1 MAAIV
6 PPFRFTTV
14 EDRLYRG
21 AYPTLPNFRFLR
33 RLKLKT
39 LISVIPEE
47 PTKDLHDFCVH
58 EGIAHH
64 TFHAEK
70 YSSDSVTVSPTT
82 VVAIIQLILNKD
94 NLPIYMHCLD
104 GANVIGIVVMVL
116 RKLQNWTKLATL
128 QEFCRFTRDHSVE
141 KDESEY
147 LSSFS
152 AEITLPPNANV
163 PRWLWNGLRIQKHPT
178 MIINTQAG
186 LQLSTQTPHVSTHD
200 NDLGAANAT
209 NPAVP
214 VAPGERTNLD
224 TVTAMIGLSME
235 SEKPDLLKRPFD
247 ERRDDRGETSL
258 DDDFDSL
265 YYNEDGAAVSIPRSL
280 SALDLAGV

>member
-1 MAAIV
+1 MSAIV

-14 EDRLYRG
+14 ENRIYRG

-39 LISVIPEE
+39 VISVIPEE
-47 PTKDLHDFCVH
+47 PTKDLIDFCSN

-64 TFHAEK
+64 VFHAEK
-70 YSSDSVTVSPTT
+70 YSSDSVTVTPST
-82 VVAIIQLILNKD
+82 VVSILHLLLNKEHQ
-94 NLPIYMHCLD
+94 PVYMHCLD

-152 AEITLPPNANV
+152 AEITLPQNAQV
-163 PRWLWNGLRIQKHPT
+163 PRWLWNGVRIQKHPT
-178 MIINTQAG
+178 MIINAQSTSQNTIQASCIPPTEG
-186 LQLSTQTPHVSTHD
+186 DPGATVINNISAPLIFGDRNNAENHPSAMNSISSDEPDQLLRQF
-200 NDLGAANAT
+200 
-209 NPAVP
+209 
-214 VAPGERTNLD
+214 E
-224 TVTAMIGLSME
+224 
-235 SEKPDLLKRPFD
+235 
-247 ERRDDRGETSL
+247 ERRDERDTVVQ
-258 DDDFDSL
+258 DDVEGFYMKDDSI
-265 YYNEDGAAVSIPRSL
+265 DVSIPRSL